1 MQWKLHLQFA
11 FFSFGVYAS
20 RINTALIGV
29 TMLIQNVRT
38 RCFVL
43 KLRPLIAGIGFG
55 LPVILVIIMSFVM
68 DAENENVY
76 DIGHTNVQKI
86 DPNFQFGRMQNYVSV
101 ALLSI
106 SFATTVISLVL
117 NQRWRR
123 RLGSLVENSP
133 SDDPTRYLLEDGN
146 EIDDVNDLNTN
157 DEAIIG
163 EVFDDDNVGRSNATD
178 IEDLIETAAPV
189 NSNNRQRYGSNN
201 GCSESCRERVGAGRY
216 RCDSEVCIRK
226 N

>member
-1 MQWKLHLQFA
+1 
-11 FFSFGVYAS
+11 
-20 RINTALIGV
+20 
-29 TMLIQNVRT
+29 MLIQNVRT

-146 EIDDVNDLNTN
+146 EIDDVNDPNTN
-157 DEAIIG
+157 DEAVIG

>member
-1 MQWKLHLQFA
+1 
-11 FFSFGVYAS
+11 
-20 RINTALIGV
+20 
-29 TMLIQNVRT
+29 MLIQNVRT

-146 EIDDVNDLNTN
+146 EIDDVNDPNTN
-157 DEAIIG
+157 DEAVIG

-216 RCDSEVCIRK
+216 RCDSEVLFLENLGLCQFLHNMIFPPAKRIYVIVD
-226 N
+226 